1 MKKITLL
8 ILCLFITLQ
17 VFSQEKKHLIGFT
30 VSTQRFAFTH
40 SWQLRTIYTE
50 TMLGL
55 EYNYKLNEHHSIAI
69 AGQFSRKTKEYNANY
84 IDTVI
89 NQLLPADYK
98 EVYYNFNM
106 PLHYMYHYKGW
117 FARTGLNYQVI
128 NGIARLYRDDILIN
142 EEFFFGNAHA
152 LEYHFAIGKDFTI
165 GNFVG
170 RINAF
175 AEGPIMAG
183 SYLQYGLNAGVFYQ
197 F

>member
-1 MKKITLL
+1 MKKIILL
-8 ILCLFITLQ
+8 GLCLFSFLQ
-17 VFSQEKKHLIGFT
+17 AFSQEKQHLIGIT
-30 VSTQRFAFTH
+30 VAPQRFAFTH

-50 TMLGL
+50 TMFGL

-69 AGQFSRKTKEYNANY
+69 AGQFSRRTKEYNANY
-84 IDTVI
+84 IDTII
-89 NQLLPADYK
+89 NQVLPANYE

-117 FARTGLNYQVI
+117 FARTGFNYQILNIV
-128 NGIARLYRDDILIN
+128 ARLYRDDVLTH
-142 EEFFFGNAHA
+142 EEFFFGNVHA

-175 AEGPIMAG
+175 AEGPIKAG
-183 SYLQYGLNAGVFYQ
+183 NYLQYGLNVGLFYQ